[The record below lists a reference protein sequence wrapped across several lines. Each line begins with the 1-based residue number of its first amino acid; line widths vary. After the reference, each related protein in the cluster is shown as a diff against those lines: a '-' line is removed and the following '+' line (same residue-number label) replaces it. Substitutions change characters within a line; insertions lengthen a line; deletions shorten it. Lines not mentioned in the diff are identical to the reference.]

1 LAHIRPRFAR
11 FTAWILF
18 GGAALVASDA
28 LHAQP
33 APRPLQTLQVIA
45 FDGGWN
51 LPIWAA
57 QRQGFFEANGLAVQ
71 LTYTP
76 NSAALIT
83 GLFDGKYQIAM
94 ASIDNV
100 VAYDEGQGEA
110 KVPENPDLFAF
121 LGGDSGLLSVVGGRD
136 VKSIAD
142 LKGKT
147 LSVDAMTNGLAF
159 VLRELVVRGGVGES
173 DVTYVRAGG
182 TANRY
187 RELVGGKHEAT
198 LLRTPF
204 EILAKERGLN
214 VLATADA
221 LGAYQGTVGVARKA
235 WARDNE
241 AVIVGYVRA
250 YRSALDWLY
259 DRANRDVVEALLV
272 AHIRDMTPSLAKRA
286 YDVLLAEQGGLARD
300 AALDMAGI
308 KTVLD
313 LRTKYGTPQK
323 TLTDPA
329 RYIDTSY
336 YRKALAK

>member
-1 LAHIRPRFAR
+1 MALFAAGTLR
-11 FTAWILF
+11 
-18 GGAALVASDA
+18 
-28 LHAQP
+28 AQP

-83 GLFDGKYQIAM
+83 GLFDGRYQIAM

-110 KVPENPDLFAF
+110 KIPDNPDLFAF
-121 LGGDSGLLSVVGGRD
+121 LGGDSGLLSVVGGKD
-136 VKSIAD
+136 IKAIGD

-159 VLRELVVRGGVGES
+159 VLRELVARGGVKES
-173 DVTYVRAGG
+173 DVQYVRAGG
-182 TANRY
+182 TVNRY
-187 RELVGGKHEAT
+187 RELVAGKHEAT

-204 EILAKERGLN
+204 EVLAKERGLN

-221 LGAYQGTVGVARKA
+221 LGAYQGTVGVARRA

-241 AVIVGYVRA
+241 AAIIGYVRA
-250 YRSALDWLY
+250 YRAALDWLY

-272 AHIRDMTPSLAKRA
+272 AHIRDMTPSLAQRS
-286 YDVLLAEQGGLARD
+286 YDILLADKGGLARD

-308 KTVLD
+308 RTVLE

-336 YRKALAK
+336 HQKASAK